1 MAKTPIKQLGYLGFG
16 VSSLPAWEDF
26 AENVLGLSIAKRV
39 EQGFSLRMDSYAQRF
54 FVLETGR
61 DDLEFVGWEVEDAA
75 GLEDAR
81 ARLVRAGV
89 SVEDG
94 TAEEVAL
101 RDVKALIRFR
111 DPGGIPVEIFYGPK
125 MGEGSFSSKLV
136 KDGFNGDALGLGHLV
151 ISTPNRD
158 ESRDF
163 YIEVLGFGLSDHI
176 ICDLSGYQVNV
187 AFLHVNS
194 RHHSLA
200 MGGPMEK
207 RVHHFLLEVR
217 NIDDVGAML
226 DRVERARLQVVQG
239 LGRHPN
245 DRMLSFYAHT
255 PSGFQFECGFGGR
268 EIELEDWEP
277 TVYDHISEWGHRFQP
292 RRKPRDPGAQKG
304 SGS

>member
-16 VSSLPAWEDF
+16 VSSLADWEKF
-26 AENVLGLSIAKRV
+26 AEDVLGLTIAKRV
-39 EQGFSLRMDSYAQRF
+39 DSGFSLRMDSYAQRF

-81 ARLVRAGV
+81 ERLKKAGV
-89 SVEDG
+89 EVEDG
-94 TAEEVAL
+94 SAEEIAL
-101 RDVKALIRFR
+101 RDVEALIRFR
-111 DPGGIPVEIFYGPK
+111 DPNGIPVEIFYGPK
-125 MGEGSFSSKLV
+125 MGEGSFSSPLV
-136 KDGFNGDALGLGHLV
+136 KGGFNADSLGLGHLV

-158 ESRDF
+158 KSRDF

-176 ICDLSGYQVNV
+176 ICDLGGFQVNV

-207 RVHHFLLEVR
+207 RVHHFLLEVKS
-217 NIDDVGAML
+217 IDDVGSML

-239 LGRHPN
+239 IGRHPN
-245 DRMLSFYAHT
+245 DRMVSFYAHT

-268 EIELEDWEP
+268 EIDVDDWEP

-292 RRKPRDPGAQKG
+292 PRKPKVAK
-304 SGS
+304 